1 MDSSRKR
8 TLIDAFIEAYNR
20 FDVDRM
26 VSLMHPE
33 CSFQNVSAGEVNA
46 SAEGI
51 RQFRALAESSK
62 AVFSSRC
69 QTITGYQEE
78 ADIVTVDIAYEGVLR
93 MDLPNGLNAGQT
105 LRLNGRSVYEFRDG
119 LIRRLTDT
127 S

>member
-93 MDLPNGLNAGQT
+93 MDLPNGLKAGQT

-119 LIRRLTDT
+119 LIRRLTDP